1 MKAILEFTL
10 PEEQEQFEAAVE
22 GEKAKHLIG
31 DLYDAVFRK
40 YIKYEH
46 KILDTELSERDYA
59 VIEEICKQVR
69 EHFYNEDDIF

>member
-22 GEKAKHLIG
+22 GEKAKRLIG
-31 DLYDAVFRK
+31 ELYDSVFRK

-59 VIEEICKQVR
+59 IIDELCRQVR
-69 EHFYNEDDIF
+69 EHFYNEEY